1 MVAGVCVRTCPDSTP
16 PFPPPPTPTHTNPHA
31 YRYVNCEGM
40 AKQAVA
46 AVRSG
51 ELKILPAFHEATW
64 YRWLENIR

>member
-1 MVAGVCVRTCPDSTP
+1 MALRRRVWYINELERLT
-16 PFPPPPTPTHTNPHA
+16 TPTHTSNTQHA
-31 YRYVNCEGM
+31 TRRYVNCEGM

-64 YRWLENIR
+64 YRWLDNIR